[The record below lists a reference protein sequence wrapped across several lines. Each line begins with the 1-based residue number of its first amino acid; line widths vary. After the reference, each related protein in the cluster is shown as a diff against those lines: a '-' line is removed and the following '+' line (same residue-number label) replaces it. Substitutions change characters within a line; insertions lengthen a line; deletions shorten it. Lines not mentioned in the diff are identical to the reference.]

1 MQEVM
6 FNRRRAGIYKSCF
19 RDLKGVPPS
28 DEDKFSSRMRRM
40 ESDLGAHDTLH
51 LGWIAHNYDIDLP
64 DDGDGTMWDRSP
76 EGSTLTAKGRT
87 YLRKLIDEEKAR
99 RFELRVRWVKLL
111 MPIIAALAGLV
122 GALTGLVLALKK

>member
-1 MQEVM
+1 
-6 FNRRRAGIYKSCF
+6 
-19 RDLKGVPPS
+19 
-28 DEDKFSSRMRRM
+28 
-40 ESDLGAHDTLH
+40 
-51 LGWIAHNYDIDLP
+51 
-64 DDGDGTMWDRSP
+64 MWDRSP